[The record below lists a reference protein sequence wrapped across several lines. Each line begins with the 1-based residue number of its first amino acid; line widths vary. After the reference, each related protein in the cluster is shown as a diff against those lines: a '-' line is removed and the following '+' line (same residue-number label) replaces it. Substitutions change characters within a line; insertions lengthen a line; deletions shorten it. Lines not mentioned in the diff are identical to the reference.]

1 MSKNDTLPSTE
12 TMLGTSPFVEIR
24 KGILDLIVLRHMAHR
39 IFVVAQQLDIA
50 RSEQPQLY
58 MLQERRGRTHRIAL
72 YSSAALLMNSDIQF
86 VGFLS
91 KKRASLSTTIIAGIE
106 DVDRRLLLE
115 LGDNPGLLSYS
126 SLQFRNGNWC
136 NLVLFRNNDAK
147 KHLRNTET
155 HAYAAH
161 QLAPRYYDWV
171 RLHNGVLTGGLLQ
184 GTFILQKTRLYTFNT
199 VKPVVQEMIY
209 V

>member
-1 MSKNDTLPSTE
+1 MSKNDTISNIEPLLDTF
-12 TMLGTSPFVEIR
+12 PFVEIR
-24 KGILDLIVLRHMAHR
+24 KGRLDLIVLRYMACR

-50 RSEQPQLY
+50 QSEQPQLY
-58 MLQERRGRTHRIAL
+58 MLQERRGRAHRIAL
-72 YSSAALLMNSDIQF
+72 YSTAALFTSSDIQF

-91 KKRASLSTTIIAGIE
+91 KKRVPLSTTIIEDIE
-106 DVDRRLLLE
+106 DIDRRLLHE

-136 NLVLFRNNDAK
+136 NLVLFRDNDAK
-147 KHLRNTET
+147 KHLRNSET

-171 RLHNGVLTGGLLQ
+171 RLHNGVLTGGLAQ
-184 GTFILQKTRLYTFNT
+184 GTFTLHKTRLYIFNT
-199 VKPVVQEMIY
+199 PSY
-209 V
+209 